1 MGSTVGVGSRT
12 TVDLASKSLFD
23 AFSSRL
29 RNINNAN
36 VRGEYKVWIL
46 RRYLIPSFHYKFAVE
61 RIRKREIKKLNG
73 MTTKLVKQWL
83 GLTRS
88 TTTAVLHH
96 PAVLD
101 IPFLSDYSL
110 KAKLNYLSSISLS
123 EDPLIKEIASCSLS
137 SSAIGSSGEMAA
149 TLQLAINSVE
159 SVNRKTLPRAIRQI
173 VKQKST
179 DRWNE
184 HLHQLMVQRKFKD
197 ACDLEDDNKVWHRII
212 DGLPAGQLSFIL
224 RAASD
229 TLPTPLNLKRW
240 KLITDARCD
249 LCEHKNPTS
258 SHNLNGCTVALEQ
271 GRYTWRH
278 DSVLLKLMRGLLD
291 EFDPNIKVYCDLEGF
306 KASENPPATVP
317 PSLVSTTARPD
328 MVFID
333 GSKITL
339 LELTIP
345 HNLPESLRAAHIRK
359 QSKVNYGC
367 VLSDLERSGF
377 TSDLVTLE
385 IGSLGHWRFN
395 LATQLASHL
404 DLPKAVVKS
413 VLDNAAKVSIAGSHQ
428 LFLARHDK
436 HWAKHTLL

>member
-1 MGSTVGVGSRT
+1 MTPYVGMNE
-12 TVDLASKSLFD
+12 K
-23 AFSSRL
+23 
-29 RNINNAN
+29 
-36 VRGEYKVWIL
+36 
-46 RRYLIPSFHYKFAVE
+46 
-61 RIRKREIKKLNG
+61 
-73 MTTKLVKQWL
+73 
-83 GLTRS
+83 TRW
-88 TTTAVLHH
+88 
-96 PAVLD
+96 
-101 IPFLSDYSL
+101 
-110 KAKLNYLSSISLS
+110 
-123 EDPLIKEIASCSLS
+123 
-137 SSAIGSSGEMAA
+137 AA
-149 TLQLAINSVE
+149 TYNDI
-159 SVNRKTLPRAIRQI
+159 
-173 VKQKST
+173 
-179 DRWNE
+179 
-184 HLHQLMVQRKFKD
+184 
-197 ACDLEDDNKVWHRII
+197 
-212 DGLPAGQLSFIL
+212 
-224 RAASD
+224 
-229 TLPTPLNLKRW
+229 
-240 KLITDARCD
+240 
-249 LCEHKNPTS
+249 
-258 SHNLNGCTVALEQ
+258 LNGCTVALEQ

-328 MVFID
+328 MVIID

-345 HNLPESLRAAHIRK
+345 HNSPESLRAAHIRK

-404 DLPKAVVKS
+404 ELPKAVVKS

>member
-1 MGSTVGVGSRT
+1 MV
-12 TVDLASKSLFD
+12 
-23 AFSSRL
+23 
-29 RNINNAN
+29 
-36 VRGEYKVWIL
+36 
-46 RRYLIPSFHYKFAVE
+46 IPFNFL
-61 RIRKREIKKLNG
+61 IRKREIKKLNG

-184 HLHQLMVQRKFKD
+184 HLHQLTVQRKFKD
-197 ACDLEDDNKVWHRII
+197 SCDLEDDNKVWHRII

-258 SHNLNGCTVALEQ
+258 FHILNGCTVALEQ

-328 MVFID
+328 MVIID

-345 HNLPESLRAAHIRK
+345 HNSPESLGAAHIRK